1 MKNNIPESHDINVD
15 PLELK
20 KFNQLAHRWWDQN
33 GEFKPLHEINPL
45 RLNYIER
52 SGDLKG
58 EIFLMLAAVVVFFQK
73 EWPYVAHMSQALI

>member
-33 GEFKPLHEINPL
+33 GEFKPLHEI
-45 RLNYIER
+45 
-52 SGDLKG
+52 
-58 EIFLMLAAVVVFFQK
+58 
-73 EWPYVAHMSQALI
+73 